1 MGLLKHVLIPNM
13 LVFDFIQLDNG
24 ALPTIANGSA
34 LPSGSALPG
43 PPKITL
49 AG

>member
-1 MGLLKHVLIPNM
+1 MELLKHVLIRNM
-13 LVFDFIQLDNG
+13 LVFDFTQLENG
-24 ALPTIANGSA
+24 ALPSIVNGSIF
-34 LPSGSALPG
+34 PSGSTLPG